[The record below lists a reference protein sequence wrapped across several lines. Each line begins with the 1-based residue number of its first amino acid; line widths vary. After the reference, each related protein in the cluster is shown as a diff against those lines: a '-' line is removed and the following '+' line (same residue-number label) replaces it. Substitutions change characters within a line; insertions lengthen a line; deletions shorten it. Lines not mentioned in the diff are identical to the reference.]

1 VRDTAGG
8 VTTLVIKEM
17 PFYLTRKQ
25 SIILGIGF
33 LATFFVASGVTIY
46 LKNSKQF
53 VRKPELPSPLTSPTL
68 SAPENS
74 NTPNSGEAA
83 ATLGPGFTLNEFHR
97 SLVKD
102 GKLVWEIRG
111 AEGHYDPLK
120 STAQISKP
128 RLNAVR
134 ENGDPVNIVADR
146 AELKLSAAQ
155 LQEAQLFD
163 GVVITYRG
171 DTTLKSSHAVY
182 RQAEGLVEVAVPFEL
197 QSPMFGLTGKHL
209 IAKLEAQEVVIT
221 KGVKSVI
228 YPGRKGV
235 R

>member
-1 VRDTAGG
+1 
-8 VTTLVIKEM
+8 M

-46 LKNSKQF
+46 LKNAKQI
-53 VRKPELPSPLTSPTL
+53 VKRNEHLPLPSPTQGT
-68 SAPENS
+68 PES
-74 NTPNSGEAA
+74 SDALKAGAEGS
-83 ATLGPGFTLNEFHR
+83 TLGPGFTLNEFHR

-111 AEGHYDPLK
+111 TEGYYDPLN

-134 ENGDPVNIVADR
+134 DNGDPVSIVADR
-146 AELKLSAAQ
+146 AELKMSAAQ
-155 LQEAQLFD
+155 LSQAELFD

-171 DTTLKSSHAVY
+171 DTTLKSSRAVY
-182 RQAEGLVEVAVPFEL
+182 RQAQGVVEVAVPFEL
-197 QSPMFGLTGKHL
+197 ESPMFGLTGKHL
-209 IAKLEAQEVVIT
+209 IAKLEEQEVVIT

-228 YPGRKGV
+228 YPGRKIV